1 MDIFYEQFLTK
12 DYSKGKKKFES
23 IKLAL
28 TILFIFNIIL
38 NISFLALLA
47 MLGYI
52 FILLL
57 SRKKFIEFEYELI
70 GNELIISKIINKR
83 SRKKIVEINLENVVE
98 IISSKKFNRKEIKVI
113 HATLDVLNKENLEE
127 NIIIVRKDSTSI
139 GYKVSLDK
147 KIQTILKNI
156 NINMFK

>member
-1 MDIFYEQFLTK
+1 MDIFYEQFITK
-12 DYSKGKKKFES
+12 DYSKEIKKFES

-28 TILFIFNIIL
+28 VILIIFNSILRISSLAILFI
-38 NISFLALLA
+38 LA
-47 MLGYI
+47 YI
-52 FILLL
+52 FVLLL
-57 SRKKFIEFEYELI
+57 TRKKIIEFEYELI

-98 IISSKKFNRKEIKVI
+98 IVSLEKFNRKEIKVI
-113 HATLDVLNKENLEE
+113 NSTLDVLNKEVEE
-127 NIIIVRKDSTSI
+127 NVIIIRNNSNLI

-147 KIQTILKNI
+147 KIQNILKNI